1 MLIAFVS
8 SRKTHFDSFNSPN
21 DHFQQST
28 FLTLILNV
36 FMEQL
41 WGQRL
46 FVGGKESES
55 AMFNRRIT
63 WQFPVR
69 STVSC
74 TPSSRRAREN
84 DCNSFLLP
92 TIRHEQRIGVD
103 QKRYSIQLAIHYII
117 IIIIIIKGI
126 YIAQVRKGHKC
137 GL

>member
-1 MLIAFVS
+1 
-8 SRKTHFDSFNSPN
+8 
-21 DHFQQST
+21 
-28 FLTLILNV
+28 
-36 FMEQL
+36 MEQL

-46 FVGGKESES
+46 FVGGKESAAILKES

-117 IIIIIIKGI
+117 IIIIIKGI